1 MRNKKIHQEQLVST
15 DRSKLSTTEPN
26 KEPRIVTCRNGSGQ
40 VRCWMVVVDAADQS
54 GHRGDAEEVI
64 GVCEEAHACD
74 DDGCEVVP
82 LSLGFVQ
89 TGEDLQLR
97 HFALTIVNMLT
108 QVVKKPQVS
117 DDHS

>member
-1 MRNKKIHQEQLVST
+1 
-15 DRSKLSTTEPN
+15 
-26 KEPRIVTCRNGSGQ
+26 
-40 VRCWMVVVDAADQS
+40 
-54 GHRGDAEEVI
+54 
-64 GVCEEAHACD
+64 
-74 DDGCEVVP
+74 VVP

-117 DDHS
+117 DDHSWSWSLHHSTVVCELLELCSLPEARDLQL